1 MTDCVCPE
9 LCHQSSQ
16 AIVWTN
22 YFPPSH
28 LSNEYFVNLSLYC
41 QFVNLSFHCQ
51 LDVWT
56 NYFPPSHLSTEY
68 FVNLSTHL
76 QNRSIVLMFCFNSD
90 DKLTKPTLYLHF
102 FVSLIKLIF
111 YHCISDKSIVFNH
124 GRRDLTGKKRTL
136 LSLSVRRN
144 PVKEGSGFVD
154 WWVSVCPSYIDNR
167 GHVSSCWFDFHTQL
181 CENITQGLTVNT
193 SPVDQVLLGSSSCF
207 IPSPQSS

>member
-9 LCHQSSQ
+9 LRHQSSQ
-16 AIVWTN
+16 AI
-22 YFPPSH
+22 
-28 LSNEYFVNLSLYC
+28 
-41 QFVNLSFHCQ
+41 
-51 LDVWT
+51 VWT

-68 FVNLSTHL
+68 FVNLSSHL

-90 DKLTKPTLYLHF
+90 DKLTNPTLYLYF
-102 FVSLIKLIF
+102 VVSLIKLIF

-136 LSLSVRRN
+136 LCLPVKRN

-154 WWVSVCPSYIDNR
+154 WWVIVCPSYIDNR
-167 GHVSSCWFDFHTQL
+167 SQVSSCWFDFHTQL

-207 IPSPQSS
+207 IPSPHHLVRLHYQIVSIKPPNNRSVIFGHSHQQEGRLI

>member
-1 MTDCVCPE
+1 MNSKVVVKSIKSEVSQVMTDCVCPE

-16 AIVWTN
+16 AI
-22 YFPPSH
+22 
-28 LSNEYFVNLSLYC
+28 
-41 QFVNLSFHCQ
+41 
-51 LDVWT
+51 VWT

-90 DKLTKPTLYLHF
+90 DKLTKPTLYLYF
-102 FVSLIKLIF
+102 VVSLIKLIF

-136 LSLSVRRN
+136 LCLPVKRN

-154 WWVSVCPSYIDNR
+154 WWVSVCPSYIDNPAADLISTPNY
-167 GHVSSCWFDFHTQL
+167 VK
-181 CENITQGLTVNT
+181 T
-193 SPVDQVLLGSSSCF
+193 SRKD
-207 IPSPQSS
+207 